1 MGCTHSVKVTAGQR
15 GTAGEPEATEFAA
28 WVRPHLPAMTR
39 LAARMAPSADQ
50 DDIVQDA
57 LVRAW
62 RRRSTFDPG
71 RGSPAGWLLAIV
83 TDQARRHR
91 KRSLHSP
98 LVTIDGRRLASELVE
113 HGLDLEWALAKL
125 PARQRLAIDLYY
137 FAGTDVATTAEV
149 MGCAPGTVKATLH
162 QARERLRVLLGAER

>member
-1 MGCTHSVKVTAGQR
+1 MRVTAGGGR
-15 GTAGEPEATEFAA
+15 DTAAGGAAAADFAA
-28 WVRPHLPAMTR
+28 WVGPHLPAMAR
-39 LAARMAPSADQ
+39 LAARIAPSADR
-50 DDIVQDA
+50 DDIIQDA

-83 TDQARRHR
+83 ADQARRHR
-91 KRSLHSP
+91 LRSLRHP
-98 LVTIDGRRLASELVE
+98 LVTIDHRQPASEIIE
-113 HGLDLEWALAKL
+113 HGLDLERALANL

-137 FAGTDVATTAEV
+137 FAGADVAATAEA

>member
-1 MGCTHSVKVTAGQR
+1 VKVTADQR
-15 GTAGEPEATEFAA
+15 GIPAGEPEAAEFAA
-28 WVRPHLPAMTR
+28 WVGPHLPAMAR
-39 LAARMAPSADQ
+39 LAARIAPSADQ

-62 RRRSTFDPG
+62 RRRSTFDPE

-83 TDQARRHR
+83 ADQARRHR
-91 KRSLHSP
+91 KRSLLHSP
-98 LVTIDGRRLASELVE
+98 LVTIDGRRLAGEIVE
-113 HGLDLEWALAKL
+113 DGLDLERALAKL

-137 FAGTDVATTAEV
+137 FAGIDVATTAEV